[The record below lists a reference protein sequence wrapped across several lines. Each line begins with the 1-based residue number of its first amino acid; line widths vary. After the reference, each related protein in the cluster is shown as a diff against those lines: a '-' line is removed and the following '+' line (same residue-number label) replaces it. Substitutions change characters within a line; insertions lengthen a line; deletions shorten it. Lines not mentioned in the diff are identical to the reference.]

1 MGRKCMQAFLSHQ
14 PELAISFRANK
25 SNEKMASASRG
36 GDGLLN
42 LEATRKSKATNN
54 TNVKRLANMY
64 SR

>member
-1 MGRKCMQAFLSHQ
+1 
-14 PELAISFRANK
+14 
-25 SNEKMASASRG
+25 MASASRG